1 MQVAKED
8 VRRWEEFYRR
18 AAPGERELERVYRV
32 SLELIQRFGDPEELL
47 RGILEEYERRLE
59 ELGATP
65 LIPRE
70 GSPKLDPER
79 RRQIHGLL
87 LFAALAVALKE
98 KEELLEEVRRK
109 TEELQK
115 AQEALVSAERMR
127 TALEM
132 VRMVNH
138 EINNPLMII
147 TGRVQMLLE
156 MVRRGQPP
164 ADMERPL
171 EAILQGARRIAELT
185 WRLSRTVELGS
196 REALQGMSMAEVMS
210 DEGGGGSGER

>member
-1 MQVAKED
+1 MEAPKED

-18 AAPGERELERVYRV
+18 TAPGERELERVYRV
-32 SLELIQRFGDPEELL
+32 SLELIQRFGNPEELL
-47 RGILEEYERRLE
+47 RSILEEYERRLE
-59 ELGATP
+59 KLGDTP

-70 GSPKLDPER
+70 GSPEPDPER

-87 LFAALAVALKE
+87 LFAALAVALRE

-109 TEELQK
+109 TEELRK

-147 TGRVQMLLE
+147 TGRAQMLLGR
-156 MVRRGQPP
+156 VRRGELPE
-164 ADMERPL
+164 DMERSL
-171 EAILQGARRIAELT
+171 EAIVQGARRIAELA

-196 REALQGMSMAEVMS
+196 REVVEGVSMAEVMS
-210 DEGGGGSGER
+210 DEGGGGPGER